1 MACLLRKEADVCLK
15 SFTIKPSNPL
25 SREIV
30 GMFVRNLHNL
40 SQQDLA
46 EFKKLL
52 EKVSKQARTL

>member
-1 MACLLRKEADVCLK
+1 MSKYTKPGGKLHRK

-52 EKVSKQARTL
+52 EKVSKQACAL